1 MPGTKVSGMTQVFDF
16 RDHLRKRQRKRRNPL
31 SARDLAIGVMGMA
44 AMATAVIFWPSA
56 ASGDALPAAKDV
68 AQTSLATT
76 GVSARKFGKCHSGG
90 GLNCVV
96 DGDTFWIDGEKIRIA
111 DIDTPETHPARCA
124 EEARLGNAA
133 TDRLQVLLNAG
144 AFELEPINRDTDRY
158 GRKLRI
164 VMRNGQSLG
173 GLLVSEGLARNY
185 AGGRRDG
192 WCA

>member
-1 MPGTKVSGMTQVFDF
+1 MSGTKVPDMADVFDF
-16 RDHLRKRQRKRRNPL
+16 RDHLGKRRHKRRIAL
-31 SARDLAIGVMGMA
+31 SARDIAIGLSGMA
-44 AMATAVIFWPSA
+44 AMATAVFFWPSA
-56 ASGDALPAAKDV
+56 ASGDALLAEKGVTQASLSTASIPAR
-68 AQTSLATT
+68 T
-76 GVSARKFGKCHSGG
+76 FGKCHSGG

-144 AFELEPINRDTDRY
+144 AFELQPINRDTNRF

-173 GLLVSEGLARNY
+173 GVLVSEGLARNY
-185 AGGRRDG
+185 EGGRRDG

>member
-1 MPGTKVSGMTQVFDF
+1 MSGTKVSGMAQVFDF
-16 RDHLRKRQRKRRNPL
+16 RDHLRKRQRKRRITL
-31 SARDLAIGVMGMA
+31 SARDIAIGLSGMA
-44 AMATAVIFWPSA
+44 ATATAVIFWPSA
-56 ASGDALPAAKDV
+56 ASGDALPTEKGVTQA
-68 AQTSLATT
+68 SLST
-76 GVSARKFGKCHSGG
+76 GNVPARTFGKCHSGG

-96 DGDTFWIDGEKIRIA
+96 DGDTFWIDGEKVRIA

-144 AFELEPINRDTDRY
+144 AFELQPINRDTDRH

-164 VMRNGQSLG
+164 VVRNGQSLG
-173 GLLVSEGLARNY
+173 GVLVSEGLARNY
-185 AGGRRDG
+185 EGGRRDG

>member
-1 MPGTKVSGMTQVFDF
+1 MSRF
-16 RDHLRKRQRKRRNPL
+16 L
-31 SARDLAIGVMGMA
+31 SLTLMLSVAIFGGAWASSYPAQAAAARDSE
-44 AMATAVIFWPSA
+44 SA
-56 ASGDALPAAKDV
+56 AFSLCKRGGAA
-68 AQTSLATT
+68 
-76 GVSARKFGKCHSGG
+76 
-90 GLNCVV
+90 NCVV
-96 DGDTFWIDGEKIRIA
+96 DGDTIWYRGSKIRIA

-144 AFELEPINRDTDRY
+144 AFELQPINRDTDRY

-173 GLLVSEGLARNY
+173 GVLVSEGLARNY
-185 AGGRRDG
+185 EGGRRDG

>member
-1 MPGTKVSGMTQVFDF
+1 MWGTKVPDMADVFDF
-16 RDHLRKRQRKRRNPL
+16 RDHLGKRRHKRRIAL

-44 AMATAVIFWPSA
+44 AMATAVILWPAA

-144 AFELEPINRDTDRY
+144 AFELQPINRDTDRY

-164 VMRNGQSLG
+164 VVRNGQSLG
-173 GLLVSEGLARNY
+173 GVLVSEGLARNY
-185 AGGRRDG
+185 EGGRRDG

>member
-1 MPGTKVSGMTQVFDF
+1 MSGTKVSGMAQVFDF
-16 RDHLRKRQRKRRNPL
+16 RDHLRKRQRKRRITL
-31 SARDLAIGVMGMA
+31 SARDIAIGLSGMA
-44 AMATAVIFWPSA
+44 ATATAVIFWPSA
-56 ASGDALPAAKDV
+56 ASGDALPTEKGVTQA
-68 AQTSLATT
+68 SLST
-76 GVSARKFGKCHSGG
+76 GNVPARTFGKCHSGG

-96 DGDTFWIDGEKIRIA
+96 DGDTFWIDGEKVRIA

-144 AFELEPINRDTDRY
+144 AFELQPINRDTDRY

-164 VMRNGQSLG
+164 VVRNGQSLG
-173 GLLVSEGLARNY
+173 GVLVSEGLARNY
-185 AGGRRDG
+185 EGGRRDG